1 MNFSKV
7 CVMFRQVV
15 HEVSSLETHA
25 GSAPRENM
33 GGVCMMSSLVK
44 RTRLV
49 SIRRTEDKCP
59 VCAEGCENP
68 RGLPAEHISSDIPSQ
83 YNLPLCPLALFQG
96 HGYGIKFKNI
106 PEKN

>member
-1 MNFSKV
+1 M
-7 CVMFRQVV
+7 

-49 SIRRTEDKCP
+49 SIRRTEDKYP
-59 VCAEGCENP
+59 VCTEGCENH
-68 RGLPAEHISSDIPSQ
+68 RGGLPEEHILSDIIFSVQSTSLSPCSV
-83 YNLPLCPLALFQG
+83 PGPWV
-96 HGYGIKFKNI
+96 
-106 PEKN
+106 

>member
-1 MNFSKV
+1 M
-7 CVMFRQVV
+7 

-49 SIRRTEDKCP
+49 SIRGTEDKYP
-59 VCAEGCENP
+59 VCTEGCENHH
-68 RGLPAEHISSDIPSQ
+68 GDLPAENILSDIPFSVQ
-83 YNLPLCPLALFQG
+83 STSLPPCTVPG
-96 HGYGIKFKNI
+96 PRVWYKI
-106 PEKN
+106 